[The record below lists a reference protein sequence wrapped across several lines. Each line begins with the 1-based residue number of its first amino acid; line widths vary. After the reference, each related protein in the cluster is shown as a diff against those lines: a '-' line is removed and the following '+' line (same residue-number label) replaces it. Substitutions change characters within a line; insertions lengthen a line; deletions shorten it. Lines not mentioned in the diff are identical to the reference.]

1 MLRTVLL
8 SAIGVFGAVTV
19 KDCSSPSALFS
30 LHTLEFTP
38 SNPLPGENGTLRMI
52 YHAPEVITG
61 GIADYKC
68 TLNGFPVLQESSDL
82 CTATT
87 CPITVGDHLQSGT
100 VPTPDTKGSL
110 ACSLTWYST
119 DKKELLCAKTTYLQS
134 VLRGVSIKDEL

>member
-1 MLRTVLL
+1 MLRSLLL
-8 SAIGVFGAVTV
+8 SAIAVFGTVTV
-19 KDCSSPSALFS
+19 KDCSSATAGFQLR
-30 LHTLEFTP
+30 TLEFTP
-38 SNPLPGENGTLRMI
+38 SNPLPGENGTLRMV
-52 YHAPEVITG
+52 YHAPEVVAG
-61 GIADYKC
+61 GTVDYKC

-87 CPITVGDHLQSGT
+87 CPITVGEHEQRGT